1 MKEGE
6 NVLSGVDFYVHRL
19 WFRRNEPMLHSAPSS
34 SNVDDIQHRGSYS
47 RAIIPKKVQV
57 LLKAQPEVLLS
68 LSEAI
73 QLYERENS
81 IQIGEVHI

>member
-1 MKEGE
+1 
-6 NVLSGVDFYVHRL
+6 
-19 WFRRNEPMLHSAPSS
+19 MLHSTPNA

-47 RAIIPKKVQV
+47 RAVIPKKAQM
-57 LLKAQPEVLLS
+57 LLKAQLEIPLS
-68 LSEAI
+68 LTEAI